1 MRAAVWPPSFFNV
14 MRKFSSYLMVAVKG
28 FLMGAANVIPGVSGG
43 TVAFLTGIYTE
54 LIESIKAI
62 TGKSLG
68 LLFRLRIGQ
77 FWKAVNGNFLLAVA
91 IGIVV
96 SIFSLAKLMSYLL
109 ENYPIQVWSFFFGL
123 VLISTVYMI
132 RQLDSLK
139 LKHWLS
145 FLVGAACGVTICLL
159 SPSET
164 SDSLPFIFI
173 CGAIA
178 MCTMILPG
186 ISGSFVLVLLG
197 KYAYIIDAV
206 GNLDWIVLI
215 VFTAGAIIGILAFS
229 HAFSWLLKRAYNG
242 TMMFL
247 AGLMLGSLVKL
258 WPWKKVIE
266 EVGKVAVDHP
276 VWPAQFSGEPHIAG
290 AVIWA
295 LAGCALIVVVEFA
308 SASIKKRSAS
318 DAS

>member
-1 MRAAVWPPSFFNV
+1 MDEYWGTYEQRTFTNTTSVEELHLTFTPQI
-14 MRKFSSYLMVAVKG
+14 KG
-28 FLMGAANVIPGVSGG
+28 YIPVGSKKA
-43 TVAFLTGIYTE
+43 T
-54 LIESIKAI
+54 SI
-62 TGKSLG
+62 
-68 LLFRLRIGQ
+68 
-77 FWKAVNGNFLLAVA
+77 A
-91 IGIVV
+91 IGLGYTFIP
-96 SIFSLAKLMSYLL
+96 SLDY
-109 ENYPIQVWSFFFGL
+109 N
-123 VLISTVYMI
+123 
-132 RQLDSLK
+132 
-139 LKHWLS
+139 
-145 FLVGAACGVTICLL
+145 
-159 SPSET
+159 
-164 SDSLPFIFI
+164 
-173 CGAIA
+173 
-178 MCTMILPG
+178 PG

-242 TMMFL
+242 TIMFL

-276 VWPAQFSGEPHIAG
+276 VWPAQFSGESHIAG